1 MCREYISSSRPAI
14 LGMANRL
21 AGSGEVPK
29 DQDLKVVLKNQEEDE
44 YPVGKI
50 NSST

>member
-1 MCREYISSSRPAI
+1 MCHEYISSSRPAI
-14 LGMANRL
+14 LGMTNRL

-29 DQDLKVVLKNQEEDE
+29 DQDLEVVLKNQEEDE